1 MRFNYNCRASYN
13 ASLSY
18 QEVNLT
24 SFLWICKPAIDEK
37 IKAMLIYV
45 AQYNNFPYIS
55 THQSV
60 NITSVVLLSVR
71 VHVTGFYLIS

>member
-18 QEVNLT
+18 QEVKLA
-24 SFLWICKPAIDEK
+24 SFLWICKPAIDETL
-37 IKAMLIYV
+37 IKDMLIYV
-45 AQYNNFPYIS
+45 AQYKNVPYIS

-60 NITSVVLLSVR
+60 NITSV
-71 VHVTGFYLIS
+71 HVTGFYLIL